1 MKGYVQP
8 GISVTLPAP
17 YPVSSGNGLQVG
29 ALFGIALHDAV
40 QGEETE
46 TLMTGV
52 VDLTKAP
59 AQAWAIGDRIYW
71 DNTAKHATTVATD
84 TLLIGVALRVVG
96 NGADDT
102 VGRVRLNGA
111 TT

>member
-1 MKGYVQP
+1 MKSYIQP
-8 GISVTLPAP
+8 GINVTLPAP
-17 YPVSSGNGLQVG
+17 YPVFSGSGLQVG
-29 ALFGIALHDAV
+29 AMFGVALHDAL
-40 QGEETE
+40 QGEDTE
-46 TLMTGV
+46 TLTTGV
-52 VDLTKAP
+52 VDLIKAP
-59 AQAWAIGDRIYW
+59 SQAWAIGDRIYW

-84 TLLIGVALRVVG
+84 TLLIGVALRAVG

>member
-8 GISVTLPAP
+8 GINITLPAP
-17 YPVSSGNGLQVG
+17 YPVASGSGLQVG
-29 ALFGIALHDAV
+29 ALFGIALHDAL
-40 QGEETE
+40 QGEDTE

-52 VDLTKAP
+52 VDLIKAP

-84 TLLIGVALRVVG
+84 TLLIGVAVRTAG

-102 VGRVRLNGA
+102 VGRVRLNG
-111 TT
+111 TVT

>member
-17 YPVSSGNGLQVG
+17 YPVSSGGGLQVG
-29 ALFGIALHDAV
+29 ALFGIALHDAI
-40 QGEETE
+40 QGEDTE

-52 VDLTKAP
+52 VDLTKVP
-59 AQAWAIGDRIYW
+59 SQAWAIGDRIYW
-71 DNTAKHATTVATD
+71 DNTAKRATTVGTD
-84 TLLIGVALRVVG
+84 KLLIGVALRAVG
-96 NGADDT
+96 NAADET